1 MIRFKSQLEKCRDK
15 GWLGFG
21 DKRIHPLDR
30 FQAGQRLF
38 ADFTKSAF
46 PSAKAVNFEADRVDG
61 GNMKEMPESV
71 AMARQ
76 RFNEAIRSIENYWE
90 WFMVRE
96 IVLNDRKVGIKKTT
110 VQQYRHE
117 MEMMK
122 EDLCRGLDQLAYH
135 YGITHA
141 KPEIKGCQF
150 IEVDFMDMPT
160 KYEIE
165 R

>member
-1 MIRFKSQLEKCRDK
+1 MRFKSQLEKCRDK
-15 GWLGFG
+15 GWLSFG

-38 ADFTKSAF
+38 VDFTKSAF
-46 PSAKAVNFEADRVDG
+46 PSAKAVNFEAVRVDG
-61 GNMKEMPESV
+61 GRMKEMPESV

-76 RFNEAIRSIENYWE
+76 RFNEAIRSIKNYWE

-135 YGITHA
+135 YGVTPIKPRITGKA
-141 KPEIKGCQF
+141 FVETDF
-150 IEVDFMDMPT
+150 IETPNF
-160 KYEIE
+160 YEIE
-165 R
+165 RG